1 MIGNWRKSLI
11 FEVLWSFSLRSL
23 CNFFFSYKSLAIV
36 GLLVDDPGR
45 VCQPGSEQ
53 NRALFGLVEKSSH
66 ILLIP
71 SVYIYIVYIAYF
83 HIFPKFFYGISVGFL
98 CDFHD
103 ISMIFLWDYS
113 NYPWVNGHI
122 DLGNPWLKPFGT
134 WSPNGGLGPFIWVWE
149 NGVYLAAIQWIWE
162 YPIFGQTLVNPVG

>member
-1 MIGNWRKSLI
+1 
-11 FEVLWSFSLRSL
+11 
-23 CNFFFSYKSLAIV
+23 
-36 GLLVDDPGR
+36 VDDPGS

-53 NRALFGLVEKSSH
+53 NRALFGFVEKSSH

-83 HIFPKFFYGISVGFL
+83 HIFPKSFYGISVGFL

-162 YPIFGQTLVNPVG
+162 SYFWPNPDKSCRIDMKNPKPDQKNTYLSASPFPITMWNRYTVSLN